1 MRTWLEMAIYRKMM
15 MLMSTNVQNELLDP
29 LVLPTLPFTSHST
42 LIFCLYI
49 PLGCCMQNSKSLELK
64 ISAAQAR
71 SQSNLSLVFFRVF
84 SLLLVLADIII
95 VIVDLATEAQSEKVN
110 KIPVKNLKNL
120 ADFMTSVTCN
130 QSYGQQKG
138 ICLWLVFTQ
147 LIKIASKNF
156 TEEH

>member
-1 MRTWLEMAIYRKMM
+1 
-15 MLMSTNVQNELLDP
+15 MLY
-29 LVLPTLPFTSHST
+29 VL
-42 LIFCLYI
+42 
-49 PLGCCMQNSKSLELK
+49 NSKSLELK

-120 ADFMTSVTCN
+120 ADFMTFVTWN
-130 QSYGQQKG
+130 
-138 ICLWLVFTQ
+138 
-147 LIKIASKNF
+147 
-156 TEEH
+156 